1 MRKTPVDH
9 LNIRRDLSANRD
21 FKSNNSTKYNLAN
34 DFLEVSLGLNAAF
47 LSCPHLEASEAL
59 MIQSLLDLSR
69 QSLVM
74 ATLQRPSV
82 SYALLRLATEKF
94 RDLKCILANP
104 ELSDLYLRGRGAAPK
119 DVWRK
124 TFRFF
129 DEDEAVLKLY
139 HIASDWGVHSTTTL
153 YDTVSAVEAIGDTNF
168 VKLSKK
174 KASKDAFVH
183 ATMGLQI
190 FLIKLN
196 TALLKRIQAENDFE
210 SPVNQAMEAALATH
224 YQQLLEL
231 EPKLSKLVKLQR
243 K

>member
-21 FKSNNSTKYNLAN
+21 FKSKNSTKYKLAN

-47 LSCPHLEASEAL
+47 LSCPFLGASETI

-104 ELSDLYLRGRGAAPK
+104 ELSGLYLRGRDAAPK
-119 DVWRK
+119 GVWRK

-129 DEDEAVLKLY
+129 DEDETVLKLY
-139 HIASDWGVHSTTTL
+139 NIASDWGVHSTTTL
-153 YDTVSAVEAIGDTNF
+153 YDTASAVEPIGDANF
-168 VKLSKK
+168 VKLTKK
-174 KASKDAFVH
+174 QASKDAFVH
-183 ATMGLQI
+183 VTMGLQL

-196 TALLKRIQAENDFE
+196 TALLKRIQAENDLE
-210 SPVNQAMEAALATH
+210 PSVSQALEAVLDTH

-231 EPKLSKLVKLQR
+231 KPKLDKLVKLQR